1 MDESK
6 KYIENKGKTFFDILE
21 KLSLNNKKKE
31 PNEENKM
38 ESKNRNL
45 LKETEI
51 SELKK
56 KYELSKQRES
66 LLKEKIRALE
76 EKNNATE
83 ALNKNLMTTFN
94 EMYSSYKG
102 NDDVKK
108 KK

>member
-51 SELKK
+51 
-56 KYELSKQRES
+56 
-66 LLKEKIRALE
+66 
-76 EKNNATE
+76 
-83 ALNKNLMTTFN
+83 
-94 EMYSSYKG
+94 
-102 NDDVKK
+102 
-108 KK
+108 